1 MQKIDYSD
9 INKFLVSVGLVL
21 IALAVLTPYLYLKE
35 DFGLYIEQAKIDQM
49 QETIKELITEKQSQV
64 IKFQGFIPWFSLSF
78 FLLGLTSTI
87 IGLVRWF
94 KRQSKIYEKF
104 DKELQKLDLEI
115 TSLTPEEKEVK
126 AKQEVEEIESVEKQV
141 TPSPVF
147 KPSTHSEYVKTY
159 MQIEKGL
166 IEVFENYKSPNFD
179 VLSQQRIGNRYEIDI
194 LLQAKTKRFLDRIVE
209 IKYFRNR
216 LSLKI
221 IRDTI
226 YRLNTQI
233 SYYNQASNRR
243 VVPVLLIVYSKDT
256 TTAEDIL
263 KFQNRIID
271 ESQDI
276 PNLDRLKVEFIE
288 ENEIKKFDV
297 RRIIKK

>member
-1 MQKIDYSD
+1 MQKIDYGD
-9 INKFLVSVGLVL
+9 INKFLVSIGLVL

-35 DFGLYIEQAKIDQM
+35 DFGLYIEQSKIDEM
-49 QETIKELITEKQSQV
+49 QEPIKALISNKQKQV
-64 IKFQGFIPWFSLSF
+64 IKFQSFIPWISLSF
-78 FLLGLTSTI
+78 LLLGLTSTLV
-87 IGLVRWF
+87 GLVRWF
-94 KRQSKIYEKF
+94 KRQSKIDEKF

-115 TSLTPEEKEVK
+115 TSLTPEEKEEK
-126 AKQEVEEIESVEKQV
+126 AKQEVDEIESVDKQATATTV
-141 TPSPVF
+141 PKVSN
-147 KPSTHSEYVKTY
+147 HSAYVKAY
-159 MQIEKGL
+159 MDIEKGL
-166 IEVFENYKSPNFD
+166 TNVFENYKSPNFD
-179 VLSQQRIGNRYEIDI
+179 VLSQQRIGNRYEVDI

-233 SYYNQASNRR
+233 SFYNQASNRR
-243 VVPVLLIVYSKDT
+243 VVPVLLIVYSKET

-276 PNLDRLKVEFIE
+276 PNLDKLKIEFIE
-288 ENEIKKFDV
+288 EKKVDKFDV